1 MHGGDVGLG
10 LGGLALSLDVLAL
23 MPVGAA
29 AHGGLQ
35 ALFVGDGLLR
45 LVRQVTV
52 AVTIGALVL
61 AARGGLLAGLGGER
75 GLSALVVRA
84 LVRLAAGL
92 VVGHDG
98 PFR

>member
-1 MHGGDVGLG
+1 MHGGDVGL
-10 LGGLALSLDVLAL
+10 ALSLDLLAL
-23 MPVGAA
+23 LMPGGAA
-29 AHGGLQ
+29 AHVGLQ
-35 ALFVGDGLLR
+35 ALLVGGGLLR
-45 LVRQVTV
+45 LAQQVTV

-75 GLSALVVRA
+75 GLGALVVRA

-92 VVGHDG
+92 VVCHGG